1 MTRKCQRC
9 GASEQM
15 FYSVDYC
22 RPCVEKA
29 GVEARREERAR
40 LASAKQLARYR
51 KAAKAAALAK
61 EGGHKETEGVLRTHG
76 ATE

>member
-51 KAAKAAALAK
+51 KAAKAAAARLTLP
-61 EGGHKETEGVLRTHG
+61 EGAR
-76 ATE
+76 ATTS

>member
-1 MTRKCQRC
+1 
-9 GASEQM
+9 M

-51 KAAKAAALAK
+51 KAAKAAAARLTLP
-61 EGGHKETEGVLRTHG
+61 EGAR
-76 ATE
+76 ATTS

>member
-1 MTRKCQRC
+1 MTRKCQLC
-9 GASEQM
+9 GSTEQM

-40 LASAKQLARYR
+40 QTSTKQLARYK
-51 KAAKAAALAK
+51 KAAKAAAARLTLP
-61 EGGHKETEGVLRTHG
+61 EGAR
-76 ATE
+76 ATTS